1 VKLKDKPTAD
11 ALLAWYAV
19 IVQYQAILAGPEDT
33 IVVKG
38 PEPVAGRIGCTS
50 GGVGWGAVGA
60 AGLDLVKVAALDS
73 PEPLAEWLAAAQA
86 SEAHAYTEAYA
97 DAVFRFTRAQHALRQ
112 ACAEGVT
119 VHGD

>member
-11 ALLAWYAV
+11 ALATWYTVVA
-19 IVQYQAILAGPEDT
+19 QHQAILAGPEDT
-33 IVVKG
+33 SVVKG
-38 PEPVAGRIGCTS
+38 PGPVAGRIGCTS
-50 GGVGWGAVGA
+50 AAVGWEAVGT
-60 AGLDLVKVAALDS
+60 AGLDLVKTAAPDP

-112 ACAEGVT
+112 ACAEGVF
-119 VHGD
+119 VHGN